1 MNDVIVTTAARCL
14 LSRYGIPFT
23 PDMHIRCIAHVINLV
38 VQAFLFG
45 INEGDDPEMDDWYE
59 LNKDAPVHFDINKDE
74 EQQALD
80 NEVLEGDGDEDNNGL
95 WDISA
100 ETIDEGS
107 SGVRMDPEEALRVDE
122 VGKGGPITRVPLL
135 FS

>member
-1 MNDVIVTTAARCL
+1 
-14 LSRYGIPFT
+14 
-23 PDMHIRCIAHVINLV
+23 MHIRCIAHVINLV